1 MNLFK
6 KNDASLSKK
15 LKGALTDL
23 SVDIFGYEKMVTKN
37 IVNRTDYISKRLR
50 VPRERLYIRI
60 FQKDNKIKSFL
71 YDQNKPLTII
81 PTEELAYFFMEEQMA
96 KLSNT
101 QNKISH
107 SIKQYLK
114 EFATANRI
122 HEERVRVW
130 IHIKEE
136 KVVVRAFLD
145 EEFIKAIPLNSLIKY
160 FK

>member
-1 MNLFK
+1 MNPFK

-23 SVDIFGYEKMVTKN
+23 TVDIFGYENMVTKN
-37 IVNRTDYISKRLR
+37 ITNRTNYISHRLQI
-50 VPRERLYIRI
+50 PKDRLYIRI
-60 FQKDNKIKSFL
+60 FQKDHIIRSFL
-71 YDQNKPLTII
+71 YNQSKPVSAI

-101 QNKISH
+101 QNKISN
-107 SIKQYLK
+107 SIKQYLN
-114 EFATANRI
+114 EFANANRI

-136 KVVVRAFLD
+136 KVVVRAFQD
-145 EEFIKAIPLNSLIKY
+145 EEFIKAIPLNLLIKY

>member
-15 LKGALTDL
+15 LKGAITDL

-37 IVNRTDYISKRLR
+37 IISRTDFISKRLQ

-60 FQKDNKIKSFL
+60 FQKEHKVKSFL
-71 YDQNKPLTII
+71 YDQNKPLTTI

-114 EFATANRI
+114 EFASANSI

-136 KVVVRAFLD
+136 KVVVRAFQD
-145 EEFIKAIPLNSLIKY
+145 EEFIKALPLNSLIKY

>member
-15 LKGALTDL
+15 LNGALTDL

-37 IVNRTDYISKRLR
+37 IINRTDLISKRLR

-60 FQKDNKIKSFL
+60 FQKNNKIKSFL
-71 YDQNKPLTII
+71 YDQSKPLAAI
-81 PTEELAYFFMEEQMA
+81 PTEELAYFFIEEPMA
-96 KLSNT
+96 KLNNT

-114 EFATANRI
+114 EFANANRI
-122 HEERVRVW
+122 HEESVRVW
-130 IHIKEE
+130 IHINEE
-136 KVVVRAFLD
+136 KVVVRAFQD

>member
-1 MNLFK
+1 MNLFNK
-6 KNDASLSKK
+6 KDTSLGKK

-23 SVDIFGYEKMVTKN
+23 SVDVFGYEKMVTKN
-37 IVNRTDYISKRLR
+37 IINRTDYISKRLH

-60 FQKDNKIKSFL
+60 FQKEHKIKSFL
-71 YDQNKPLTII
+71 YDQNKPLTAI

-101 QNKISH
+101 QNKISN
-107 SIKQYLK
+107 SIKQYLN
-114 EFATANRI
+114 EFANANRI

-136 KVVVRAFLD
+136 KVVVRAFQD
-145 EEFIKAIPLNSLIKY
+145 EEFIKAIPLNLLIKY